1 MHESNEANGGD
12 WRRLGNTYRLI
23 YFIVFGPPPLIRGGY
38 ACTGAKIKPP
48 NRGVTVCVYLAW
60 YYIGANTYITIV
72 WHETIFV
79 HIKDYSCIGRCS
91 MYNDSITNNK

>member
-1 MHESNEANGGD
+1 MHESNGSDKGD

-23 YFIVFGPPPLIRGGY
+23 YFIVFEPPPLIRGGY

-48 NRGVTVCVYLAW
+48 NRGVTVCVCLAW

-72 WHETIFV
+72 WHETIFE
-79 HIKDYSCIGRCS
+79 
-91 MYNDSITNNK
+91 N